1 MARYAAVA
9 LAVFALAGFGL
20 VSTAQA
26 ADTATGTWTW
36 EFKRPNSDQA
46 IPVTLKLVQ
55 DGEKLTGTISGRNNT
70 ENPIDEGT
78 VKNGEVNFTVTR
90 EFNGNKFVQ
99 KYKGTLKGDTIT
111 GKIEFE
117 RNGEAQSRDWTAKK
131 S

>member
-1 MARYAAVA
+1 MKCIT
-9 LAVFALAGFGL
+9 LTSFALALAFGL

-36 EFKRPNSDQA
+36 EVTRNDQTFKT
-46 IPVTLKLVQ
+46 TLKLTQ

-70 ENPIDEGT
+70 ETAIEDGA
-78 VKNGEVNFTVTR
+78 VKDGAISFKVVR
-90 EFNGNKFVQ
+90 EFNGNKIEQ
-99 KYKGTLKGDTIT
+99 KYKGTLKGDAIT

-117 RNGEAQSRDWTAKK
+117 RNGEAQSRDWNAKR

>member
-1 MARYAAVA
+1 MVRFAAA
-9 LAVFALAGFGL
+9 SLAVLGLAFFGL

-46 IPVTLKLVQ
+46 VTTTLKLTQ

-70 ENPIDEGT
+70 ETAIEDGK
-78 VKNGEVNFTVTR
+78 VKDGEVSFTVTR

-99 KYKGTLKGDTIT
+99 KYKGTVKGDAIT

-117 RNGEAQSRDWTAKK
+117 RNGEAQSRDWTAKR